1 MTGDQDDLGITAKI
15 GVIEQIKSA
24 AVGQLQI
31 DQHRLRR
38 HQHQLLTRF
47 AKRGRHRSGET
58 FAGDQLRQH
67 CGRIRIVFDDEHMRH
82 QSPLL
87 RPAG

>member
-1 MTGDQDDLGITAKI
+1 MAGDQDDLGPAAQS
-15 GVIEQIKSA
+15 GVVEQIKSA

-38 HQHQLLTRF
+38 HQHQLLARF
-47 AKRGRHRSGET
+47 AQRGGHRGGET

-67 CGRIRIVFDDEHMRH
+67 RGRIRIVFDDKHMRH